1 MIHRENLIRQFNPV
15 LQNIAADSPLTVG
28 NGSFAFTADVTGMQ
42 TLYDIYSDKCP
53 LLTMATEAWHRTP
66 NKEGSFYGPENIMMT
81 EYQRDNRSLRYPVKC
96 FTGNEEEYNW
106 LRENPHRY
114 NLLRLGLKLDGRE
127 ILPADLSDINQTLDL
142 YTGVLT
148 SKFKLDG
155 KRVKVETVAG
165 SGMSVA
171 IRIDSEILN
180 DRLTIEA
187 EFPYASS
194 DKTGSDFGSED
205 RHSTL
210 VQPIPKED
218 KKTELVLLR
227 KMDEVEKY
235 VYICG
240 EAEAELTD
248 THKVTLSIPEGRKKS
263 MSFCISF
270 LDEKRGPKTTGYR
283 QALEQSK
290 KRFYA
295 FWNKGAMIDVSSSP
309 DKRAAELQRRIILSM
324 YLTFIQCTGK
334 LPPQETGLTCNSWYG
349 RFHLEMHP
357 IHAAYLALYGRG
369 DLLEKSLEF
378 YMNSLKAAKKLA
390 KDNGYAGARWPK
402 MTSYLA
408 DQAPSPIAPLLIWQQ
423 PHVIY
428 MLELIRRARYSE
440 HRAEVP
446 LISEEEFLEKYKNL
460 IIETAEFMADFAEY
474 DEKSKRYV
482 LKAPLYSVQEK
493 GNPEEIFNPPFELA
507 YWSFGLE
514 TAYRW
519 MEKLSVKK
527 EKWLKVA
534 RLMAKAPVEDGLL
547 SAYEGFKETY
557 DKLNMDHPSMLFAR
571 GFVGAE
577 VNEEVLKASME
588 RMKETW
594 DFDSLWGWDF
604 AFLAMTY
611 AKLGMYDEAF
621 DMLLYKTSKN
631 TYAVN
636 GNNVQGTRKDLPLY
650 LPGNGSLL
658 LAMSALKSTEKWY
671 VETEGIMK
679 YPF

>member
-1 MIHRENLIRQFNPV
+1 MIHRENLIRKFNPV
-15 LQNIAADSPLTVG
+15 LNHIDADSPLTVG

-42 TLYDIYSDKCP
+42 TFYDMYSDKCP

-66 NKEGSFYGPENIMMT
+66 NSEGKFYGPENIMMT
-81 EYQRDNRSLRYPVKC
+81 EYQGDRRALRYPVKC
-96 FTGNEEEYNW
+96 FTENEEEYNW

-127 ILPADLSDINQTLDL
+127 ILLTDISDINQTLDL

-148 SKFKLDG
+148 SRFKIDG
-155 KRVKVETVAG
+155 KKVKVETVVG
-165 SGMSVA
+165 SGMSIAV
-171 IRIDSEILN
+171 RIDSEILK
-180 DRLTIEA
+180 DRLSIEA
-187 EFPYASS
+187 EFPYASP
-194 DKTGSDFGSED
+194 DKTGSDFGKED

-210 VQPIPKED
+210 IQAFWGDK
-218 KKTELVLLR
+218 KKTELLLLR
-227 KMDEVEKY
+227 KMDEVEQY
-235 VYICG
+235 VHICG
-240 EAEAELTD
+240 EVEAELTD
-248 THKVTLSIPEGRKKS
+248 THKVTMSIPEGRKRS
-263 MSFCISF
+263 MSLCVSFSKGKDNPAAISF
-270 LDEKRGPKTTGYR
+270 K
-283 QALEQSK
+283 QASEQSK

-309 DKRAAELQRRIILSM
+309 DKRAMELQRRIILSM
-324 YLTFIQCTGK
+324 YLTYIQCTGK

-357 IHAAYLALYGRG
+357 IHVAYLALYGRG

-378 YMNSLKAAKKLA
+378 YLNSLEKAKALA
-390 KDNGYAGARWPK
+390 KENGYKGARWPK

-428 MLELIRRARYSE
+428 MLELLRRARYSE
-440 HRAEVP
+440 RRAEVP

-460 IIETAEFMADFAEY
+460 IFETAEFMADFAEY
-474 DEKSKRYV
+474 DEKNNRYV
-482 LKAPLYSVQEK
+482 LNPPMYSVQEK

-519 MEKLSVKK
+519 MEKLSIRK

-534 RLMAKAPVEDGLL
+534 RLMAKAPVEAGLL
-547 SAYEGFKETY
+547 SAYEGFKGTY
-557 DKLNMDHPSMLFAR
+557 ENLNMDHPSMLFAR
-571 GFVGAE
+571 GFVGDDTE
-577 VNEEVLKASME
+577 DEVLKASME
-588 RMKETW
+588 RMKEKW

-621 DMLLYKTSKN
+621 DMLLYKTAKN

-658 LAMSALKSTEKWY
+658 LAMSALRSTEKWY

>member
-1 MIHRENLIRQFNPV
+1 MIHREDLIRKFNPV
-15 LQNIAADSPLTVG
+15 LKDIDVDSPLTVG
-28 NGSFAFTADVTGMQ
+28 NGSFAFTADVTGLQ
-42 TLYDIYSDKCP
+42 TFYDIYSDRCP

-66 NKEGSFYGPENIMMT
+66 NAEGGYYGPEDIELT
-81 EYQRDNRSLRYPVKC
+81 EYQKGKKTLRYPVKC
-96 FTGNEEEYNW
+96 FKGNECEYNW

-114 NLLRLGLKLDGRE
+114 NLLCLELKLDGRDIHPEE
-127 ILPADLSDINQTLDL
+127 ISDIDQELDL

-155 KRVKVETVAG
+155 KKVRVETVAG

-171 IRIDSEILN
+171 VRIESEILE
-180 DRLTIEA
+180 DRLSVEA
-187 EFPYASS
+187 EFPYASP
-194 DKTGSDFGSED
+194 DKTGSDFGKED
-205 RHSTL
+205 RHSTMMRAVL
-210 VQPIPKED
+210 GDMPKP
-218 KKTELVLLR
+218 KLLLLR
-227 KMDEVEKY
+227 KMDEVEQY
-235 VYICG
+235 VRFCG
-240 EAEAELTD
+240 DADAELTD
-248 THKVTLSIPEGRKKS
+248 AHKVTISVPEGRKRS
-263 MSFCISF
+263 MSFCVSF
-270 LDEKRGPKTTGYR
+270 SKEKDDPPVMGFS
-283 QALEQSK
+283 QAAEQSRK
-290 KRFYA
+290 HFYA

-309 DKRAAELQRRIILSM
+309 DKRAYELQRRIILSM

-357 IHAAYLALYGRG
+357 IHVGYLALYGRG
-369 DLLEKSLEF
+369 DLLERSLKFYLDSLE
-378 YMNSLKAAKKLA
+378 SARKLA
-390 KDNGYAGARWPK
+390 RENGYKGARWPK

-408 DQAPSPIAPLLIWQQ
+408 DQAPSPVAPLLIWQQ

-446 LISEEEFLEKYKNL
+446 LISEEEFLDKYKEL
-460 IIETAEFMADFAEY
+460 ITETAEFMADFAEY
-474 DEKSKRYV
+474 DEINDRYV
-482 LKAPLYSVQEK
+482 LKPPLYSVQEK
-493 GNPEEIFNPPFELA
+493 GDPEEIFNPPFELA
-507 YWSFGLE
+507 YWRFGLI

-534 RLMAKAPVEDGLL
+534 DHMAKAPVEEELF
-547 SAYEGFKETY
+547 SAYEGFKKTY
-557 DKLNMDHPSMLFAR
+557 DELNLDHPSMLFAY
-571 GFVGAE
+571 GFLGDE
-577 VNEEVLKASME
+577 TDEDILKASLEM
-588 RMKETW
+588 MKKKW

-621 DMLLYKTSKN
+621 DMLLCKTSKN

-658 LAMSALKSTEKWY
+658 LAMSALRSTGKWY
-671 VETEGIMK
+671 VETEGIMR

>member
-15 LQNIAADSPLTVG
+15 LNHIDADSPFTVG

-42 TLYDIYSDKCP
+42 TFYDMYSDKCP

-66 NKEGSFYGPENIMMT
+66 NSEGKFYGPENIMMT
-81 EYQRDNRSLRYPVKC
+81 EYQGDRRALRYPVKC
-96 FTGNEEEYNW
+96 FTKNEEEYNW

-127 ILPADLSDINQTLDL
+127 ILPADISDINQILDL

-148 SKFKLDG
+148 SRFKIDG
-155 KRVKVETVAG
+155 KKVKVETVVG
-165 SGMSVA
+165 SGMSIAV
-171 IRIDSEILN
+171 RIDSEILK
-180 DRLTIEA
+180 DRLSIEA
-187 EFPYASS
+187 EFPYASP
-194 DKTGSDFGSED
+194 DKTGSDFGKED

-210 VQPIPKED
+210 IQAFWGDK
-218 KKTELVLLR
+218 KKTELLLLR
-227 KMDEVEKY
+227 KMDEVEQY
-235 VYICG
+235 VHICG
-240 EAEAELTD
+240 EVEAELTD
-248 THKVTLSIPEGRKKS
+248 THKVTMSIPEGRKRS
-263 MSFCISF
+263 MSLCISF
-270 LDEKRGPKTTGYR
+270 SKGKDNPAAISFK
-283 QALEQSK
+283 QASEQSK
-290 KRFYA
+290 KSFYA

-309 DKRAAELQRRIILSM
+309 DKRAVELQRRIILSM

-357 IHAAYLALYGRG
+357 IHVAYLALYGRG

-378 YMNSLKAAKKLA
+378 YLNSLEKAKALA
-390 KDNGYAGARWPK
+390 KENGYKGARWPK

-428 MLELIRRARYSE
+428 MLELLRRARYSE
-440 HRAEVP
+440 RRAEVP

-460 IIETAEFMADFAEY
+460 IFETAEFMADFAEY
-474 DEKSKRYV
+474 DEKNNRYV
-482 LKAPLYSVQEK
+482 LNPPMYSVQEK

-519 MEKLSVKK
+519 MEKLSIRK

-534 RLMAKAPVEDGLL
+534 RLMAKAPVEAGLL
-547 SAYEGFKETY
+547 SAYEGFKGTY
-557 DKLNMDHPSMLFAR
+557 ENLNMDHPSMLFAR
-571 GFVGAE
+571 GFVGDDTE
-577 VNEEVLKASME
+577 EEVLKASME
-588 RMKETW
+588 RMKEKW

-658 LAMSALKSTEKWY
+658 LAMSALRSTEKWY